1 MKKYLLF
8 LLALLPMIVFNACS
22 SENKEDENNVLV
34 GTKWENKT
42 YKLNSKN
49 EIESITTLYF
59 QSSTSMTV
67 SVDGDYEDIEGFET
81 HNSATVAYS
90 FDGSVIT
97 SKFNDYYATGVISGE
112 NLIMNQ
118 TSKNESETFVFK
130 KVN

>member
-8 LLALLPMIVFNACS
+8 LLALLPMVMFNACS
-22 SENKEDENNVLV
+22 SDNKEDESNVLV

-67 SVDGDYEDIEGFET
+67 SVDGDYDDIEGFET

-97 SKFNDYYATGVISGE
+97 SKFNDYHITGKINGE
-112 NLIMNQ
+112 NLIITQ
-118 TSKNESETFVFK
+118 TSKDESETFVFK

>member
-8 LLALLPMIVFNACS
+8 LLALIPMFVLSSCS
-22 SENKEDENNVLV
+22 SDDKEDESNILV

-42 YKLNSKN
+42 YKLNSKT
-49 EIESITTLYF
+49 EIESVTTLYF

-67 SVDGDYEDIEGFET
+67 SVDGDYDDTEGFET

-90 FDGSVIT
+90 FDGSIIT
-97 SKFNDYYATGVISGE
+97 SKFNDYYITGKISGE
-112 NLIMNQ
+112 NLIINQ
-118 TSKNESETFVFK
+118 TSKDGSETLVFK